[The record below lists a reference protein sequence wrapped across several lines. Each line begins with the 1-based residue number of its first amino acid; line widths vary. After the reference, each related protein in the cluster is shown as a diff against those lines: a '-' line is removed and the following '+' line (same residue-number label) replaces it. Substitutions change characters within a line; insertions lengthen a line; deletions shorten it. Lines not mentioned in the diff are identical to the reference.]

1 MIIRNKKH
9 LCRDKKIKRGC
20 RGNAASLIFLRTNAF
35 ALTADIFTNT
45 NTVLIYYYEK
55 HFYNI
60 RFTWIVQR
68 KM

>member
-1 MIIRNKKH
+1 MQPLLFFKEQT
-9 LCRDKKIKRGC
+9 LLPLQ
-20 RGNAASLIFLRTNAF
+20 LIF
-35 ALTADIFTNT
+35 T

-55 HFYNI
+55 HLYNI